1 MKKCLMIYSLIT
13 GHNSGLYLL
22 ISSEDNTK
30 TMFNTWGGMVQRCFV
45 SDELLIDCM

>member
-22 ISSEDNTK
+22 ISSKDNTK
-30 TMFNTWGGMVQRCFV
+30 TMFNTWGGNWCRGVLYLM
-45 SDELLIDCM
+45 SY